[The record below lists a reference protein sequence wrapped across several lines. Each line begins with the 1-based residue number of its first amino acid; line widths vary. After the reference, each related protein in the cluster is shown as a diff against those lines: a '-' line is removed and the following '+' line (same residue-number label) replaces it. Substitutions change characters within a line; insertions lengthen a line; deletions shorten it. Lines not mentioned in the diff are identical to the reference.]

1 MSSPSPPP
9 PCKPLRGPA
18 PPHWAPHSLRCSCF
32 RPGQGEA
39 PIRTMSN
46 GDQVTIMTFSD
57 FKNAAPGEAVGA
69 GSGAESRCPAAG
81 RGSLAS
87 RKVRTAGHGAEGSLT
102 VAEAARL
109 QCPSHVRKARGR
121 SRHAQHLNCC
131 NGFLPKGSNKWKMI
145 ATACSSHYFRAC
157 KPKEYL

>member
-1 MSSPSPPP
+1 MHQKPPRAPWETQAYWKVAGGNKEYDRPSFRFGLPW
-9 PCKPLRGPA
+9 RGN
-18 PPHWAPHSLRCSCF
+18 WAPHSLRCSCF

-39 PIRTMSN
+39 PIGTMSN

-69 GSGAESRCPAAG
+69 GSGAESRCLAAG
-81 RGSLAS
+81 RGSLVS

-131 NGFLPKGSNKWKMI
+131 NGFLP
-145 ATACSSHYFRAC
+145 F
-157 KPKEYL
+157 